1 MNVKEELLGA
11 NNLRRFNI
19 IQNVVI
25 NQNYIL
31 SSNGLSLDNIRTDKL
46 KV

>member
-19 IQNVVI
+19 FQNVVI